1 MFRPDIVPRSY
12 LNRKFGP
19 DIVPATGVVL
29 AIVVFFVVVVVFR
42 PDIVPA
48 TGAAV
53 QEVLDAAVPTHP
65 AKCVFIVI
73 KKLVMI
79 LVMIKS
85 VVAKS

>member
-12 LNRKFGP
+12 LNRM
-19 DIVPATGVVL
+19 
-29 AIVVFFVVVVVFR
+29 FR